1 LVDILVCR
9 RAVVGRR
16 HIDQVELGTEGET
29 VGEDRGVGMREKDS
43 LAVDWVVWGM
53 RWIWLACL
61 LLFTFF
67 NPIREDLSLAFLLLG
82 GAVAYNLVLV
92 LLLYFKLFP
101 PVLSFLTSLVDAL
114 FLVAF
119 LYASG
124 GGTGPLILFG
134 LFPILVT
141 GFRYDVITSLAI
153 AVIPVLVGGIF
164 YFLEWYGAG
173 QTGSPFSLAVN
184 ATVLLLAAVLS
195 SLVSGKER
203 EMIQTTEE
211 KVLGDLQAARDRAK
225 AIYEMTSTFSTTLNY
240 YRVLD
245 TMLDISMGLGG
256 VTQEGAHSVGM
267 VLLHQQEGG
276 VSSLGVGAA
285 RNLSRRDMHCKL
297 AGTAGAIEQALSSAE
312 PVIVERVGNDP
323 ELGQFSSLHRCSS
336 VICIPLRAGF
346 EIYGLVIL
354 GSPRTGA
361 YTAEHMEF
369 LTAFCNQTVVALQNA
384 RLYHSLREEKE
395 KIIDAEGEAR
405 KKLARD
411 LHDGPTQSVAAIAM
425 RLNYTKLLLEREP
438 EKVKEELEKLEVLA
452 RRTTKEIRT
461 MLFTLRPVILETQG
475 LVVALEQYLKQLEE
489 EAGLVVHLEAPDL
502 GDRLDSEIEGVAF
515 SIIEEAVT
523 NAKKYAQ
530 ARNIWVRLDFE
541 DNLFVATVEDDGT
554 GFDVAEVLDSYG
566 QRGSLG
572 LINMRE
578 RAELVEGTWDIKSA
592 VGKGTKVTLIT
603 PLPEEEI

>member
-1 LVDILVCR
+1 MMLK
-9 RAVVGRR
+9 
-16 HIDQVELGTEGET
+16 ET
-29 VGEDRGVGMREKDS
+29 LSKSGEDKGVGMGEKDS
-43 LAVDWVVWGM
+43 LAVDWVVWSM

-61 LLFTFF
+61 FLFTFF

-82 GAVAYNLVLV
+82 VAAAYNLTLTF
-92 LLLYFKLFP
+92 LLYFKLFVP
-101 PVLSFLTSLVDAL
+101 AFSFLTSLVDAL
-114 FLVAF
+114 FFVAF
-119 LYASG
+119 LYTSG
-124 GGTGPLILFG
+124 AETGPLILFG

-141 GFRYDVITSLAI
+141 GFRYDVITSLSI
-153 AVIPVLVGGIF
+153 AVIPILAGGIF
-164 YFLEWYGAG
+164 YFLGRYEAG
-173 QTGSPFSLAVN
+173 QAESAFSLAVN
-184 ATVLLLAAVLS
+184 IAVLLLAAALS

-211 KVLGDLQAARDRAK
+211 KVLGDLQAARDRAQ

-240 YRVLD
+240 HHVLD

-256 VTQEGAHSVGM
+256 VTQEGAHSVGI
-267 VLLHQQEGG
+267 VLLHQQEGE
-276 VSSLGVGAA
+276 VSSLGVEAA
-285 RNLSRRDMHCKL
+285 RNLNRRDVHRKL
-297 AGTAGAIEQALSSAE
+297 VGTAGAIGQALSSAE
-312 PVIVERVGNDP
+312 PVIVEQIEDDS
-323 ELGQFSSLHRCSS
+323 ELRQFSALHRCCS

-346 EIYGLVIL
+346 EIYGVVVL
-354 GSPRTGA
+354 GSPRAGV

-384 RLYHSLREEKE
+384 QLYHRLREEKE

-438 EKVKEELEKLEVLA
+438 EKVKEELEKLEALA

-461 MLFTLRPVILETQG
+461 MLFTYRPVILETQG
-475 LVVALEQYLKQLEE
+475 LVAALEHYLTQLEE
-489 EAGLVVHLEAPDL
+489 EARLVVHLEAADV
-502 GDRLDSEIEGVAF
+502 GDRLNTEIEGVAF
-515 SIIEEAVT
+515 SIIEEAVN

-530 ARNIWVRLDFE
+530 ARNIWVRLGFE
-541 DNLFVATVEDDGT
+541 DDLFVAAVEDDGW
-554 GFDVAEVLDSYG
+554 GFDVAEVLDSYA

-578 RAELVEGTWDIKSA
+578 RAELVEGTWTIES
-592 VGKGTKVTLIT
+592 VIGQGTKVTLIV
-603 PLPEEEI
+603 PLAEEEI

>member
-1 LVDILVCR
+1 
-9 RAVVGRR
+9 
-16 HIDQVELGTEGET
+16 
-29 VGEDRGVGMREKDS
+29 MREEDS
-43 LAVDWVVWGM
+43 LTVDWVVWSM
-53 RWIWLACL
+53 RWVWLACL

-67 NPIREDLSLAFLLLG
+67 DPTRGDLSLASLLLG
-82 GAVAYNLVLV
+82 GAAAYNLILV

-124 GGTGPLILFG
+124 RGTGPLVLFG

-141 GFRYDVITSLAI
+141 GFRYDVITSLSIAAI
-153 AVIPVLVGGIF
+153 PILASGIF
-164 YFLEWYGAG
+164 YFLEQSGTA
-173 QTGSPFSLAVN
+173 QAENSFSLGVN
-184 ATVLLLAAVLS
+184 VAVLLFAAAMS
-195 SLVSGKER
+195 SLVSGQEKEV
-203 EMIQTTEE
+203 IQKTKE

-225 AIYEMTSTFSTTLNY
+225 AIYEMTSTFTTTLNY
-240 YRVLD
+240 YHVLD

-256 VTQEGAHSVGM
+256 ATQEGAHSVGI
-267 VLLHQQEGG
+267 VLLYQQEGEANC
-276 VSSLGVGAA
+276 LGVEAA
-285 RNLSRRDMHCKL
+285 RNLGGRDKHCKL
-297 AGTAGAIEQALSSAE
+297 TGTAGAIEQALSSAE
-312 PVIVERVGNDP
+312 PVIVEGIGNDP
-323 ELGQFSSLHRCSS
+323 ELRQFSSLHKCRS

-346 EIYGLVIL
+346 EIYGVVVL

-384 RLYHSLREEKE
+384 QLYHSLREEKE
-395 KIIDAEGEAR
+395 KIMDAEGEAR

-411 LHDGPTQSVAAIAM
+411 LHDGPTQSIAAIAM
-425 RLNYTKLLLEREP
+425 RLNYTRLLLEREP
-438 EKVKEELEKLEVLA
+438 ERVKEELEKLEALA

-475 LVVALEQYLKQLEE
+475 LVVALEQYLKQLGEE
-489 EAGLVVHLEAPDL
+489 TGLVVHLDAPDL
-502 GDRLDSEIEGVAF
+502 GDRLNTEIEGVAF

-523 NAKKYAQ
+523 NARKHAQ
-530 ARNIWVRLDFE
+530 ARNIRVRLGFE
-541 DNLFVATVEDDGT
+541 DDLFVATVEDDGR
-554 GFDVAEVLDSYG
+554 GFDVAEVLDSYA

-572 LINMRE
+572 LVNMRE
-578 RAELVEGTWDIKSA
+578 RAELIEGTWTIESA
-592 VGKGTKVTLIT
+592 IGQGTKVTLIM

>member
-1 LVDILVCR
+1 
-9 RAVVGRR
+9 
-16 HIDQVELGTEGET
+16 
-29 VGEDRGVGMREKDS
+29 MREEDS
-43 LAVDWVVWGM
+43 LAVDWVVWSM
-53 RWIWLACL
+53 RWVWLACL

-67 NPIREDLSLAFLLLG
+67 NPTREDLSLAFLLLG
-82 GAVAYNLVLV
+82 GAAAYNLILV

-101 PVLSFLTSLVDAL
+101 SALSFLTLLVDAL

-134 LFPILVT
+134 LFPILVA
-141 GFRYDVITSLAI
+141 GFRYDVITSLSI
-153 AVIPVLVGGIF
+153 ALIPVLASGIF
-164 YFLEWYGAG
+164 YFLERHGTG
-173 QTGSPFSLAVN
+173 QAENSFSLGVN
-184 ATVLLLAAVLS
+184 VTILLLAAAMS
-195 SLVSGKER
+195 SLVSGQEKEVI
-203 EMIQTTEE
+203 EKTKE
-211 KVLGDLQAARDRAK
+211 KVLGDLEAARDRAK

-240 YRVLD
+240 QRVLD

-256 VTQEGAHSVGM
+256 TTQEGAHSVGI
-267 VLLHQQEGG
+267 VLLYQQEGEI
-276 VSSLGVGAA
+276 SCLGVEAA
-285 RNLSRRDMHCKL
+285 RNLGGRDKHCKL
-297 AGTAGAIEQALSSAE
+297 TGTAGAIEQALSSAE
-312 PVIVERVGNDP
+312 PVIVEGIGNDP
-323 ELGQFSSLHRCSS
+323 ELRQFSSLHKCRS

-346 EIYGLVIL
+346 EIYGVVIL

-384 RLYHSLREEKE
+384 QLYHSLREEKE
-395 KIIDAEGEAR
+395 KIVDAEGEAR

-425 RLNYTKLLLEREP
+425 RLNYTRLLLEREP
-438 EKVKEELEKLEVLA
+438 EKVKEELEKLEALA

-461 MLFTLRPVILETQG
+461 MLFALRPVILETQG
-475 LVVALEQYLKQLEE
+475 LVVALEQYLKRLEE
-489 EAGLVVHLEAPDL
+489 AAGLVVHLEAPDL
-502 GDRLDSEIEGVAF
+502 GDRLNTEIEGVAF
-515 SIIEEAVT
+515 SIIEEAVN

-530 ARNIWVRLDFE
+530 ARNIWVRLGFE
-541 DNLFVATVEDDGT
+541 GDLFVATVEDDGR
-554 GFDVAEVLDSYG
+554 GFDVAEVLDSYA

-578 RAELVEGTWDIKSA
+578 RAELVEGTWTIESA
-592 VGKGTKVTLIT
+592 IGQGTKVTLIV

>member
-1 LVDILVCR
+1 
-9 RAVVGRR
+9 
-16 HIDQVELGTEGET
+16 
-29 VGEDRGVGMREKDS
+29 
-43 LAVDWVVWGM
+43 M
-53 RWIWLACL
+53 RWVWLACL

-67 NPIREDLSLAFLLLG
+67 DPTGKDPSLAFLVLG
-82 GAVAYNLVLV
+82 GAAAYNLILA
-92 LLLYFKLFP
+92 LLLYLKLFP
-101 PVLSFLTSLVDAL
+101 PALPFLTSLVDVL
-114 FLVAF
+114 FLAAF

-124 GGTGPLILFG
+124 GGTGPLVLFS

-141 GFRYDVITSLAI
+141 GFRYDVMTSLSI
-153 AVIPVLVGGIF
+153 AVISVLVSGIF
-164 YFLEWYGAG
+164 YFLERYGAS
-173 QTGSPFSLAVN
+173 QTGNPFSLGVN
-184 ATVLLLAAVLS
+184 VTVLLLAAVLS

-203 EMIQTTEE
+203 ERIQTTEE

-240 YRVLD
+240 HRVLD

-256 VTQEGAHSVGM
+256 TTQEGARSAGI
-267 VLLHQQEGG
+267 VLLYEQEGE
-276 VSSLGVGAA
+276 VDCLGVVAA
-285 RNLSRRDMHCKL
+285 RNLSRRDEHCKL
-297 AGTAGAIEQALSSAE
+297 TGPAGAIEQALSSAE
-312 PVIVERVGNDP
+312 PVIVERIEDDP
-323 ELGQFSSLHRCSS
+323 ELRQFSALHRCRS

-346 EIYGLVIL
+346 EIYGIVIL
-354 GSPRTGA
+354 GSPRVGA

-384 RLYHSLREEKE
+384 QLYHSLREEKE

-425 RLNYTKLLLEREP
+425 RLNYTKLLLKREP
-438 EKVKEELEKLEVLA
+438 QKVKEELEKLETLA

-461 MLFTLRPVILETQG
+461 MLFTLRPVVLETQG
-475 LVVALEQYLKQLEE
+475 LVAALEQYLKHLEE
-489 EAGLVVHLEAPDL
+489 EAGLIAHLETPDP
-502 GDRLDSEIEGVAF
+502 GDRLDTEMEGVVF
-515 SIIEEAVT
+515 SVIDEAVT

-530 ARNIWVRLDFE
+530 ARNIWVRLGFE
-541 DNLFVATVEDDGT
+541 DDLFVATVEDDGR
-554 GFDVAEVLDSYG
+554 GFDVAGVLDSYD

-578 RAELVEGTWDIKSA
+578 RAELVEGTWTIESA
-592 VGKGTKVTLIT
+592 IGQGTKVTLIV

>member
-1 LVDILVCR
+1 M
-9 RAVVGRR
+9 G
-16 HIDQVELGTEGET
+16 
-29 VGEDRGVGMREKDS
+29 EKDS
-43 LAVDWVVWGM
+43 LAVDWVVWSM
-53 RWIWLACL
+53 RWVWLACL

-67 NPIREDLSLAFLLLG
+67 GPTGKDPSLAFLLLG
-82 GAVAYNLVLV
+82 GAAVYNLILV

-101 PVLSFLTSLVDAL
+101 PVLPFLTSLVDVL

-124 GGTGPLILFG
+124 GGTGPLVLFS

-141 GFRYDVITSLAI
+141 GFRYDVVTSLSI
-153 AVIPVLVGGIF
+153 AVIPVLVSGIF
-164 YFLEWYGAG
+164 YFLEQHGAS
-173 QTGSPFSLAVN
+173 QTANSFSSGVN
-184 ATVLLLAAVLS
+184 VTVLLLAAVLS

-203 EMIQTTEE
+203 ERIQTTEE

-225 AIYEMTSTFSTTLNY
+225 AIYDMTSTFSTTLNY
-240 YRVLD
+240 RRVLD

-256 VTQEGAHSVGM
+256 TTQEGARSAGI
-267 VLLHQQEGG
+267 VLLYQQEGEG
-276 VSSLGVGAA
+276 DFLGVGAA
-285 RNLSRRDMHCKL
+285 RNLSRRDEHCKI

-312 PVIVERVGNDP
+312 PVIVERIEDDP
-323 ELGQFSSLHRCSS
+323 ELRQFSALHRCRS

-346 EIYGLVIL
+346 EIYGVVIL
-354 GSPRTGA
+354 GSPRIGA

-384 RLYHSLREEKE
+384 QLYHSLREEKE

-438 EKVKEELEKLEVLA
+438 QKVKVELEKLEALA

-461 MLFTLRPVILETQG
+461 MLFTLRPVVLETQG
-475 LVVALEQYLKQLEE
+475 LAAALEQYLKRLEE
-489 EAGLVVHLEAPDL
+489 EAELVVHLETPDL
-502 GDRLDSEIEGVAF
+502 GDRLDTEIEGVAF
-515 SIIEEAVT
+515 SIIDEAAN

-530 ARNIWVRLDFE
+530 ARNIWVRLGFE
-541 DNLFVATVEDDGT
+541 DDFFVVTVEDDGR
-554 GFDVAEVLDSYG
+554 GFDVVEVLDSYD

-572 LINMRE
+572 LINMQE
-578 RAELVEGTWDIKSA
+578 RAELVEGTWNIES
-592 VGKGTKVTLIT
+592 VIGQGTKVTLIV

>member
-1 LVDILVCR
+1 
-9 RAVVGRR
+9 
-16 HIDQVELGTEGET
+16 
-29 VGEDRGVGMREKDS
+29 MREEDS
-43 LAVDWVVWGM
+43 LAVDWVVWSM

-61 LLFTFF
+61 LLFTVF

-82 GAVAYNLVLV
+82 GAAAYNLILV
-92 LLLYFKLFP
+92 FLLYFKLFP
-101 PVLSFLTSLVDAL
+101 PGLSFLTSLVDAL

-119 LYASG
+119 LYVSG
-124 GGTGPLILFG
+124 GGTGPLVIFS

-153 AVIPVLVGGIF
+153 AAISVLGSGIF

-173 QTGSPFSLAVN
+173 QTGGPFSLAVN
-184 ATVLLLAAVLS
+184 VTVLLLAAVLS

-203 EMIQTTEE
+203 EMIQIT
-211 KVLGDLQAARDRAK
+211 VGDLQAARDRAK

-245 TMLDISMGLGG
+245 TMLDISMGVGG
-256 VTQEGAHSVGM
+256 VTQEGAHSVGI
-267 VLLHQQEGG
+267 VLLHQQEGE

-285 RNLSRRDMHCKL
+285 RNLSRRDVHCKL

-312 PVIVERVGNDP
+312 PVIIERVENDP
-323 ELGQFSSLHRCSS
+323 ELRQFSSLHRCSS

-346 EIYGLVIL
+346 EIYGVVIL

-384 RLYHSLREEKE
+384 RLYHELREEKE

-438 EKVKEELEKLEVLA
+438 DKVKEELEKLEGLA

-475 LVVALEQYLKQLEE
+475 LVVALEQYLKRLEE

-502 GDRLDSEIEGVAF
+502 GDR
-515 SIIEEAVT
+515 
-523 NAKKYAQ
+523 
-530 ARNIWVRLDFE
+530 
-541 DNLFVATVEDDGT
+541 
-554 GFDVAEVLDSYG
+554 
-566 QRGSLG
+566 
-572 LINMRE
+572 
-578 RAELVEGTWDIKSA
+578 
-592 VGKGTKVTLIT
+592 
-603 PLPEEEI
+603 

>member
-1 LVDILVCR
+1 M
-9 RAVVGRR
+9 G
-16 HIDQVELGTEGET
+16 
-29 VGEDRGVGMREKDS
+29 EKDS

-67 NPIREDLSLAFLLLG
+67 NPLREDLSLVFLLLG
-82 GAVAYNLVLV
+82 GAAAYNLALV
-92 LLLYFKLFP
+92 FLLYFKLFVP
-101 PVLSFLTSLVDAL
+101 ALSFLTSLVDAL
-114 FLVAF
+114 FFVAF

-134 LFPILVT
+134 LFPILVA
-141 GFRYDVITSLAI
+141 GFRYDIMTSLSI
-153 AVIPVLVGGIF
+153 AVIPILAGGIF
-164 YFLEWYGAG
+164 YFLGRYEAG
-173 QTGSPFSLAVN
+173 QTASPFSVAVN
-184 ATVLLLAAVLS
+184 IAVLLLAAALS
-195 SLVSGKER
+195 SLVSGMER
-203 EMIQTTEE
+203 ERIQTTEE
-211 KVLGDLQAARDRAK
+211 KVLGDLQAARDRAQ

-240 YRVLD
+240 HHVLD

-267 VLLHQQEGG
+267 VLLHRQEGE
-276 VSSLGVGAA
+276 VSSLGVEAA
-285 RNLSRRDMHCKL
+285 RNLNRRDVHCKL
-297 AGTAGAIEQALSSAE
+297 EGTAGAVGQALSSAE
-312 PVIVERVGNDP
+312 PVIVERIEGDP
-323 ELGQFSSLHRCSS
+323 ELRQFSSLHRCYS

-346 EIYGLVIL
+346 ETYGVVIL

-384 RLYHSLREEKE
+384 QLYHRLREEKE

-425 RLNYTKLLLEREP
+425 RLNYTRLLMEREP
-438 EKVKEELEKLEVLA
+438 EKVKEELEKLEALA

-461 MLFTLRPVILETQG
+461 MLFTYRPVILETQG
-475 LVVALEQYLKQLEE
+475 LVAAVEHYLRQLEGE
-489 EAGLVVHLEAPDL
+489 SGLVVHLEAADL
-502 GDRLDSEIEGVAF
+502 NDRLNTEIEGVAF
-515 SIIEEAVT
+515 SIIEEAVN
-523 NAKKYAQ
+523 NARKYAQ
-530 ARNIWVRLDFE
+530 ARNIWVRLGFE
-541 DNLFVATVEDDGT
+541 DDLFVAAVEDDGR
-554 GFDVAEVLDSYG
+554 GFDVAEVLDSYA

-578 RAELVEGTWDIKSA
+578 RAELVEGTWNIESA
-592 VGKGTKVTLIT
+592 IGQGTKVTLIV

>member
-1 LVDILVCR
+1 
-9 RAVVGRR
+9 
-16 HIDQVELGTEGET
+16 
-29 VGEDRGVGMREKDS
+29 
-43 LAVDWVVWGM
+43 M
-53 RWIWLACL
+53 RWVWLACL

-67 NPIREDLSLAFLLLG
+67 DPTRGDLSLASLLLG
-82 GAVAYNLVLV
+82 GAAAYNLILV

-124 GGTGPLILFG
+124 RGTGPLVLFG

-141 GFRYDVITSLAI
+141 GFRYDVITSLSIAAI
-153 AVIPVLVGGIF
+153 PILASGIF
-164 YFLEWYGAG
+164 YFLEQSGTA
-173 QTGSPFSLAVN
+173 QAENSFSLGVN
-184 ATVLLLAAVLS
+184 VAVLLFAAAMS
-195 SLVSGKER
+195 SLVSGQEKEV
-203 EMIQTTEE
+203 IQKTKE

-225 AIYEMTSTFSTTLNY
+225 AIYEMTSTFTTTLNY
-240 YRVLD
+240 YHVLD

-256 VTQEGAHSVGM
+256 ATQEGAHSVGI
-267 VLLHQQEGG
+267 VLLYQQEGEANC
-276 VSSLGVGAA
+276 LGVEAA
-285 RNLSRRDMHCKL
+285 RNLGGRDKHCKL
-297 AGTAGAIEQALSSAE
+297 TGTAGAIEQALSSAE
-312 PVIVERVGNDP
+312 PVIVEGIGNDP
-323 ELGQFSSLHRCSS
+323 ELRQFSSLHKCRS

-346 EIYGLVIL
+346 EIYGVVVL

-384 RLYHSLREEKE
+384 QLYHSLREEKE
-395 KIIDAEGEAR
+395 KIMDAEGEAR

-411 LHDGPTQSVAAIAM
+411 LHDGPTQSIAAIAM
-425 RLNYTKLLLEREP
+425 RLNYTRLLLEREP
-438 EKVKEELEKLEVLA
+438 ERVKEELEKLEALA

-475 LVVALEQYLKQLEE
+475 LVVALEQYLKQLGEE
-489 EAGLVVHLEAPDL
+489 TGLVVHLDAPDL
-502 GDRLDSEIEGVAF
+502 GDRLNTEIEGVAF

-523 NAKKYAQ
+523 NARKHAQ
-530 ARNIWVRLDFE
+530 ARNIRVRLGFE
-541 DNLFVATVEDDGT
+541 DDLFVATVEDDGR
-554 GFDVAEVLDSYG
+554 GFDVAEVLDSYA

-572 LINMRE
+572 LVNMRE
-578 RAELVEGTWDIKSA
+578 RAELIEGTWTIESA
-592 VGKGTKVTLIT
+592 IGQGTKVTLIM

>member
-1 LVDILVCR
+1 M
-9 RAVVGRR
+9 G
-16 HIDQVELGTEGET
+16 
-29 VGEDRGVGMREKDS
+29 EKDS

-67 NPIREDLSLAFLLLG
+67 NPLREDLSLVFLLLG
-82 GAVAYNLVLV
+82 GAAAYNLALV
-92 LLLYFKLFP
+92 FLLYFKLFVP
-101 PVLSFLTSLVDAL
+101 ALSFLTSLVDAL
-114 FLVAF
+114 FFVAF

-134 LFPILVT
+134 LFPILVA
-141 GFRYDVITSLAI
+141 GFRYDIMTSLSI
-153 AVIPVLVGGIF
+153 AVIPILAGGIF
-164 YFLEWYGAG
+164 YFLGRYEAG
-173 QTGSPFSLAVN
+173 QTASPFSVAVN
-184 ATVLLLAAVLS
+184 IAVLLLAAALS
-195 SLVSGKER
+195 SLVSGMER
-203 EMIQTTEE
+203 ERIQTTEE
-211 KVLGDLQAARDRAK
+211 KVLGDLQAARDRAQ

-240 YRVLD
+240 HHVLD

-267 VLLHQQEGG
+267 VLLHRQEGE
-276 VSSLGVGAA
+276 VSSLGVEAA
-285 RNLSRRDMHCKL
+285 RNLNRRDVHCKL
-297 AGTAGAIEQALSSAE
+297 AGTAGAVGQALSSAE
-312 PVIVERVGNDP
+312 PVIVERIEGDP
-323 ELGQFSSLHRCSS
+323 ELRQFSSLHRCYS

-346 EIYGLVIL
+346 ETYGVVIL

-384 RLYHSLREEKE
+384 QLYHRLREEKE

-425 RLNYTKLLLEREP
+425 RLNYTRLLMEREP
-438 EKVKEELEKLEVLA
+438 EKVKEELEKLEALA

-461 MLFTLRPVILETQG
+461 MLFTYRPVILETQG
-475 LVVALEQYLKQLEE
+475 LVAAVEHYLRQLEGE
-489 EAGLVVHLEAPDL
+489 SGLVVHLEAADL
-502 GDRLDSEIEGVAF
+502 NDRLNTEIEGVAF
-515 SIIEEAVT
+515 SIIEEAVN
-523 NAKKYAQ
+523 NARKYAQ
-530 ARNIWVRLDFE
+530 ARNIWVRLGFE
-541 DNLFVATVEDDGT
+541 DDLFVAAVEDDGR
-554 GFDVAEVLDSYG
+554 GFDVAEVLDSYA

-578 RAELVEGTWDIKSA
+578 RAELVEGTWNIESA
-592 VGKGTKVTLIT
+592 IGQGTKVTLIV